1 MRDTE
6 FYRALNAGKG
16 ASFDDI
22 NWFVVRKTGDLPA
35 LHRSRP
41 VLMRVT
47 VR

>member
-1 MRDTE
+1 MEDTD
-6 FYRALNAGKG
+6 FYRTLTAGKG
-16 ASFDDI
+16 ASFDDT
-22 NWFVVRKTGDLPA
+22 NWFVVREAGDLPA